1 MVLIYWATL
10 NRLKITTTD
19 LKKKI
24 PNDQNTENM
33 KFTCGIHSHTK
44 SSDITW

>member
-1 MVLIYWATL
+1 M
-10 NRLKITTTD
+10 TTTD
-19 LKKKI
+19 FKKKI

-44 SSDITW
+44 SSDITWYIKLHYAGAQA

>member
-1 MVLIYWATL
+1 M
-10 NRLKITTTD
+10 TTTD
-19 LKKKI
+19 FKKKI